1 MSSLEAEFFNLLESS
16 GSRWATLILEG
27 RTWIDLETSRRAWQA
42 EIDRMQASGER
53 FAVFRPNSSKNE
65 AAGAPMKVEPT
76 ELDNWWSLWAS
87 PERRRAKF
95 VVGDG
100 PVDVVIEGSTFWS
113 NGFGRSFTNGGREN
127 VGHGQGE
134 GQYLIETADYA
145 PLLRVEE
152 ISEGMRLGRHTIEAK
167 VTTLENTSSERGRDL
182 HGLTTGDAD
191 YLELSIDRERGIVL
205 SVSSWYQGAVYR
217 KVEVSRVEF
226 DPIFAPGVFRIEP
239 QFGDR
244 WSLA

>member
-1 MSSLEAEFFNLLESS
+1 
-16 GSRWATLILEG
+16 
-27 RTWIDLETSRRAWQA
+27 
-42 EIDRMQASGER
+42 MQATGER
-53 FAVFRPNSSKNE
+53 FAVLRSNSSE
-65 AAGAPMKVEPT
+65 DEVADAPMKVEPA
-76 ELDNWWSLWAS
+76 ELDNSWKLWAS

-152 ISEGMRLGRHTIEAK
+152 ISEGMILCRHTIEAR
-167 VTTLENTSSERGRDL
+167 VTTLENTSSERSRDL

-191 YLELSIDRERGIVL
+191 YLELSIDRKRGIVL
-205 SVSSWYQGAVYR
+205 RVSSWYREVVYR
-217 KVEVSRVEF
+217 G
-226 DPIFAPGVFRIEP
+226 ACQVF
-239 QFGDR
+239 
-244 WSLA
+244 

>member
-1 MSSLEAEFFNLLESS
+1 
-16 GSRWATLILEG
+16 
-27 RTWIDLETSRRAWQA
+27 
-42 EIDRMQASGER
+42 MQATGER
-53 FAVFRPNSSKNE
+53 FAVLRSNSSE
-65 AAGAPMKVEPT
+65 DEVADAPLKVEPA
-76 ELDNWWSLWAS
+76 ELDISWRLWAS
-87 PERRRAKF
+87 PERRRAMF

-100 PVDVVIEGSTFWS
+100 SVDVVIEGSTFWS

-134 GQYLIETADYA
+134 GQYLMETSDYA

-152 ISEGMRLGRHTIEAK
+152 ISEGLRLGRHTIEAR

-205 SVSSWYQGAVYR
+205 RVSSWYREAVYR
-217 KVEVSRVEF
+217 RVEITRVEY
-226 DPIFAPGVFRIEP
+226 DPFFAPEVFRIEP
-239 QFGDR
+239 RFGDQ
-244 WSLA
+244 WTLA

>member
-1 MSSLEAEFFNLLESS
+1 MPKLEEEFVNVLSTSE
-16 GSRWATLILEG
+16 SRWTTLLLEG
-27 RTWIDLETSRRAWQA
+27 RTWIDLERSRRAWQA
-42 EIDRMQASGER
+42 EIERMQASGES
-53 FAVFRPNSSKNE
+53 FAVLRSNSSE
-65 AAGAPMKVEPT
+65 DEVAEAPMKVEPA
-76 ELDNWWSLWAS
+76 ELDNSWRLWVS

-95 VVGDG
+95 VVGNG

-167 VTTLENTSSERGRDL
+167 VTTLENTSPERGRDL

-191 YLELSIDRERGIVL
+191 YLELSIDRERGVVL
-205 SVSSWYQGAVYR
+205 RVSSWYREAVYR
-217 KVEVSRVEF
+217 RVEITRVEY
-226 DPIFAPGVFRIEP
+226 DPIFAPEVFRIEP
-239 QFGDR
+239 LFGDQ
-244 WSLA
+244 WTFA

>member
-1 MSSLEAEFFNLLESS
+1 MSTLEEEFFNLLSTSE
-16 GSRWATLILEG
+16 SRWTTLQLEG
-27 RTWIDLETSRRAWQA
+27 RTWIDLEISRRAWQA
-42 EIDRMQASGER
+42 GIERMQASGES
-53 FAVFRPNSSKNE
+53 FAVLRSKSTKDQVAE
-65 AAGAPMKVEPT
+65 AANKVEPA
-76 ELDNWWSLWAS
+76 ELDNSWSLWVS

-127 VGHGQGE
+127 FSHGQGE

-152 ISEGMRLGRHTIEAK
+152 ISEGMSLGRHTIGAK
-167 VTTLENTSSERGRDL
+167 VTTLENTSPERGRDL

-191 YLELSIDRERGIVL
+191 YLEVSIDREHGIVL

-217 KVEVSRVEF
+217 RVEITRVEF
-226 DPIFAPGVFRIEP
+226 DPVLASHAFRIEP

>member
-1 MSSLEAEFFNLLESS
+1 MSTLEEEFFNLLSTSE
-16 GSRWATLILEG
+16 SRWTTLLLEG
-27 RTWIDLETSRRAWQA
+27 RTWIDLEVSRRAWQA
-42 EIDRMQASGER
+42 EIERMHATGER
-53 FAVFRPNSSKNE
+53 FAVFRSNPSEDTVAETSTR
-65 AAGAPMKVEPT
+65 AQPA
-76 ELDNWWSLWAS
+76 ELDNSWSLWVS
-87 PERRRAKF
+87 PEMRRAKF

-100 PVDVVIEGSTFWS
+100 PVDVVIEGPTFRS

-167 VTTLENTSSERGRDL
+167 VTTLENTSPERGRDL

-191 YLELSIDRERGIVL
+191 YLKLSIDRERGIVL
-205 SVSSWYQGAVYR
+205 RVSSWYREAVYR
-217 KVEVSRVEF
+217 RVEITRVEY
-226 DPIFAPGVFRIEP
+226 DPIFAPEVFRIEP
-239 QFGDR
+239 LFGDQ
-244 WSLA
+244 WTSA

>member
-1 MSSLEAEFFNLLESS
+1 MLSTSE
-16 GSRWATLILEG
+16 SRWATLLLEG
-27 RTWIDLETSRRAWQA
+27 RTWIDLEISRRAWQA
-42 EIDRMQASGER
+42 EIDRMQAGGER
-53 FAVFRPNSSKNE
+53 FAVFHSNSSKYE
-65 AAGAPMKVEPT
+65 VAEAPMKVEPV
-76 ELDNWWSLWAS
+76 ELDNSWSLWVA
-87 PERRRAKF
+87 PELRRAMF

-100 PVDVVIEGSTFWS
+100 SVDVVIEGSTFWS

-152 ISEGMRLGRHTIEAK
+152 ISEGLRLGRHTIEAK

-205 SVSSWYQGAVYR
+205 RVSSWYREAVYR
-217 KVEVSRVEF
+217 RVEITRVEY
-226 DPIFAPGVFRIEP
+226 DPIFAPEVFRIEP
-239 QFGDR
+239 LFGDQ
-244 WSLA
+244 WTLA

>member
-1 MSSLEAEFFNLLESS
+1 MSMLEGEFFNLLSTSE
-16 GSRWATLILEG
+16 SRWTTLVLEG
-27 RTWIDLETSRRAWQA
+27 RTWIDLERSRRAWQA
-42 EIDRMQASGER
+42 QINRMQASGEG
-53 FAVFRPNSSKNE
+53 FAVLRSKSTKDQVAEAPN
-65 AAGAPMKVEPT
+65 KVEPA
-76 ELDNWWSLWAS
+76 ELDNSWSLRVS

-100 PVDVVIEGSTFWS
+100 PVDVVIEGPTFWS

-191 YLELSIDRERGIVL
+191 YLELSIDRERGIAL

-226 DPIFAPGVFRIEP
+226 DPIFAPEAFRIEP

>member
-1 MSSLEAEFFNLLESS
+1 
-16 GSRWATLILEG
+16 
-27 RTWIDLETSRRAWQA
+27 
-42 EIDRMQASGER
+42 MQATGER
-53 FAVFRPNSSKNE
+53 FAVLRSNSSE
-65 AAGAPMKVEPT
+65 DEVADAPLKVEPA
-76 ELDNWWSLWAS
+76 ELDISWRLWAS
-87 PERRRAKF
+87 PERRRTMF

-100 PVDVVIEGSTFWS
+100 SVDVVIEGSTFWS

-134 GQYLIETADYA
+134 GQYLIETSDYA

-152 ISEGMRLGRHTIEAK
+152 ISEGLRLGRHTIEAR

-205 SVSSWYQGAVYR
+205 RVSSWYREAVYR
-217 KVEVSRVEF
+217 RVEITRVEY
-226 DPIFAPGVFRIEP
+226 DPFFAPEVFRIEP
-239 QFGDR
+239 LFGDQ
-244 WSLA
+244 WTFA